1 MKHFLPLF
9 SFPSHTL
16 HPSIAH
22 PSSLPPHLPLR
33 PSSSIWMQL
42 LNRRQTELRLIVLPL
57 ASFCVNDTQGQG
69 DTPVDSPP
77 TELPMGHLILQEK
90 AQDWLNVRMGGD
102 FGSPGWQVFS
112 ICAGS
117 KGIRI

>member
-1 MKHFLPLF
+1 MEVKAFLP
-9 SFPSHTL
+9 SFLPSFVL
-16 HPSIAH
+16 SPIAH
-22 PSSLPPHLPLR
+22 PPSLHLSLLTHPSLP

-42 LNRRQTELRLIVLPL
+42 LNRRQTEVRLIILPL

-90 AQDWLNVRMGGD
+90 AQDWLNVRIGRDFCLRGGRY
-102 FGSPGWQVFS
+102 FQSQGQ
-112 ICAGS
+112 
-117 KGIRI
+117 